1 MVLGA
6 HACLWQGVQGDGGRD
21 GAWDGLGGAGAGMLA
36 HAPRPCSGVVLWGM
50 VLDGMVR
57 RGWIGRCVVWGLQT
71 RHVLGWTGSGLGMCS
86 RAEDG
91 VLQHA
96 DRDWVT
102 GMVLLVHVCWVWNWG
117 LSTPSQSEH
126 GMGMCQHTAGHS
138 AGGRV
143 EVRQCMLAT
152 TGETGEKHRL
162 GPVAEAMLSL
172 PRQAGC
178 MAGCGDGVECILEAR
193 ASRLGWVWRDGCSTV
208 LAGGAVCAPGG
219 CVHVL
224 GCRMDAG
231 RCWCW
236 GACLY
241 CEQWRGQ
248 VSTSGSIGSRHHTP
262 AMRRQVEPTRAVQP

>member
-57 RGWIGRCVVWGLQT
+57 WGWIGRCVVWGLQT

-96 DRDWVT
+96 DRDWVP

-138 AGGRV
+138 VGGRV

-172 PRQAGC
+172 STQGVAMEWSASWRHGRAGW
-178 MAGCGDGVECILEAR
+178 AGCGGMAAALSSLVVQ
-193 ASRLGWVWRDGCSTV
+193 SV
-208 LAGGAVCAPGG
+208 LLVAVCM
-219 CVHVL
+219 CW
-224 GCRMDAG
+224 DAG
-231 RCWCW
+231 WMQV
-236 GACLY
+236 GAGAGVHACIASNG
-241 CEQWRGQ
+241 EDR
-248 VSTSGSIGSRHHTP
+248 
-262 AMRRQVEPTRAVQP
+262 